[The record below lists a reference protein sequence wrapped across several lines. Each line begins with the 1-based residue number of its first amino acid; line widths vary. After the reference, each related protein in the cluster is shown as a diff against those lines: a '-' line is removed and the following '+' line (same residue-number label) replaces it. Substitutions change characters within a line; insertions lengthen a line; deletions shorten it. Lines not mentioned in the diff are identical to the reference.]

1 MPRTFIFF
9 FRVIFECC
17 STVII
22 IRSLLSSMKMGLLRC
37 VFFINDSN
45 AAEEEEAGGVLCEA
59 VGVVW
64 LDWIWIW
71 YGGKEVFFLKTR
83 FLSVL
88 SLLSEWSLSSNNKGM
103 SQSNH

>member
-1 MPRTFIFF
+1 
-9 FRVIFECC
+9 
-17 STVII
+17 
-22 IRSLLSSMKMGLLRC
+22 MKMGLLRC

-71 YGGKEVFFLKTR
+71 YGGKEVVFLRHELRVSFGLVTFVGVEPFFQKQGYV
-83 FLSVL
+83 S
-88 SLLSEWSLSSNNKGM
+88 K
-103 SQSNH
+103 

>member
-1 MPRTFIFF
+1 
-9 FRVIFECC
+9 
-17 STVII
+17 
-22 IRSLLSSMKMGLLRC
+22 MKMGLLRC

-71 YGGKEVFFLKTR
+71 YGGKD
-83 FLSVL
+83 
-88 SLLSEWSLSSNNKGM
+88 
-103 SQSNH
+103 